1 MYARHHHNKNE
12 FILFDKSVILI
23 LMQSIPGLDSDILRA
38 FVYVAEERNF
48 TRAAV
53 RVSRTQSAVSM
64 QMRKLEAM
72 LGQTLFHRGRG
83 EGVELTLHGEYLL
96 ARAREMLAINDQI
109 WSSFHMPQITG
120 EVRLGTPDDY
130 ALRFLPSILRNFAQ
144 AHPAVQI
151 TVRCAPSSELAKA
164 MTAGTL
170 DLTLLSEGH
179 EPEHTPTTLLWRGKL
194 AWMASET
201 DDPLRQDPLPLALA
215 NPDCAWRRAALR
227 ALDAAGRRWR
237 IAYVS
242 DTQTGTIAPVMAG
255 LAVSV
260 TAPTLL
266 PPGVRL
272 LRPGE
277 GGLPELPDFSILMMV
292 GASKNPKTVTALAN
306 FIAAGFSAQAERGGL
321 AA

>member
-1 MYARHHHNKNE
+1 MSYTA
-12 FILFDKSVILI
+12 F
-23 LMQSIPGLDSDILRA
+23 MQAIPGLDSDILRS

-48 TRAAV
+48 TRAAT

-64 QMRKLEAM
+64 QMRKLEDI

-83 EGVELTLHGEYLL
+83 EGVELTPHGEYLL
-96 ARAREMLAINDQI
+96 ARAREMLTINDQI
-109 WSSFHMPQITG
+109 WSSFRLPDISG

-130 ALRFLPSILRNFAQ
+130 ALQFLPGILRSFAQ

-151 TVRCAPSSELAKA
+151 TVRCAPSCELASA
-164 MTAGTL
+164 MTAGAL
-170 DLTLLSEGH
+170 DLTLLSEGN
-179 EPEHTPTTLLWRGKL
+179 EPEHAPTTLLWRGKL
-194 AWMASET
+194 AWMSSVI
-201 DDPLRQDPLPLALA
+201 DDPLRRDPLPLALA
-215 NPDCAWRRAALR
+215 NNDCAWRRAALR

-242 DTQTGTIAPVMAG
+242 DTQIGTIAPVMAG

-260 TAPTLL
+260 TPPTLL

-277 GGLPELPDFSILMMV
+277 GDLPELPEFGVLMMV
-292 GASKNPKTVTALAN
+292 GATKNPKTVAALAD
-306 FIAAGFSAQAERGGL
+306 FIAAGVRAQAERGALG
-321 AA
+321 A